1 MSQMEK
7 YRKKL

>member
-1 MSQMEK
+1 MPYK